1 MKIIKAARIVTLIT
15 GLVIAGMFFS
25 SPVSARTF
33 REPGMENF
41 PFPPVH

>member
-15 GLVIAGMFFS
+15 GLVVAGVFFH
-25 SPVSARTF
+25 PLFLPRIF

>member
-25 SPVSARTF
+25 SPVSAQDISGT
-33 REPGMENF
+33 
-41 PFPPVH
+41 